1 MTIYAHIICPKCHFL
16 YCHHVDNKAMQ
27 FHCSRCDYDWREPK
41 RSVVPHQTIVHGEAV
56 ANPNVK

>member
-27 FHCSRCDYDWREPK
+27 FHCSRCDYDWREPEQPF
-41 RSVVPHQTIVHGEAV
+41 VPHQTIVHGEAV
-56 ANPNVK
+56 VNPNVK